1 MALLGTPHG
10 MEGREMETSVSP
22 RTATTTEEADQVTG
36 LEEAL
41 FRESLALMQMP
52 RLVPL
57 A

>member
-10 MEGREMETSVSP
+10 VEGREMVTSVLP
-22 RTATTTEEADQVTG
+22 RTATTIEEADQVTG
-36 LEEAL
+36 LEETL
-41 FRESLALMQMP
+41 FREALALMQMP